1 MGNEYS
7 VKSLQWYAKAQEFN
21 EMMNSRGLKNKIIFM
36 THENDLLQRGLKNKI
51 IFMTHEND
59 LLQMRLLVCAASNNL
74 HENSHQLLILRALYL
89 T

>member
-7 VKSLQWYAKAQEFN
+7 VKSLQWYDKAQEFN

-36 THENDLLQRGLKNKI
+36 TL
-51 IFMTHEND
+51 END
-59 LLQMRLLVCAASNNL
+59 LLQMRLLVCAASNKL

>member
-7 VKSLQWYAKAQEFN
+7 VKSLQWYDKAQEFN
-21 EMMNSRGLKNKIIFM
+21 EMMNSRGLKNKII
-36 THENDLLQRGLKNKI
+36 L
-51 IFMTHEND
+51 MTHEND
-59 LLQMRLLVCAASNNL
+59 LLQMRLLVCAASNKL

>member
-7 VKSLQWYAKAQEFN
+7 VKSLQWYDKAQEFN
-21 EMMNSRGLKNKIIFM
+21 EMMNSRGLKN
-36 THENDLLQRGLKNKI
+36 EI

-59 LLQMRLLVCAASNNL
+59 LLQMRLLVCAASNKL